1 MILADTSVWADHLR
15 RSDALMAACLEV
27 QEILLHPFVIGELA
41 MGSMPQYDATLASL
55 NNLQQIEVARPDDVL
70 HLIREHRLMGTG
82 IGYVDAL
89 NHLTRSDAVLVLG
102 STEAHYTPSKVFQA
116 MRAYAGRRPSHAR
129 T

>member
-1 MILADTSVWADHLR
+1 
-15 RSDALMAACLEV
+15 MAACLEV

-82 IGYVDAL
+82 IGYVDA
-89 NHLTRSDAVLVLG
+89 HLLASAKLFPGTQLWTRDRRLR
-102 STEAHYTPSKVFQA
+102 QA
-116 MRAYAGRRPSHAR
+116 AEVMGLASALS
-129 T
+129 